1 MKFGVMHKAALL
13 PLCLSQT
20 QGIKICGCK
29 VEFLYYLNIDV
40 PKGMKFTFQLKQK
53 VYSCST
59 PDNLDSE
66 TKCFKKSEKV
76 NYVAFV
82 IIFNHT
88 AWLCFILEYIHTKK
102 ATFGF
107 EMKWNSNFE
116 CSLNVQYTTFI
127 LTRCEETTVCF
138 VRL

>member
-20 QGIKICGCK
+20 QGIKNCGCK

-59 PDNLDSE
+59 W
-66 TKCFKKSEKV
+66 
-76 NYVAFV
+76 
-82 IIFNHT
+82 T
-88 AWLCFILEYIHTKK
+88 AWTLKQNASRNQKK
-102 ATFGF
+102 
-107 EMKWNSNFE
+107 
-116 CSLNVQYTTFI
+116 
-127 LTRCEETTVCF
+127 LTMWH
-138 VRL
+138 LS